1 MISIDPYLQHTFLDF
16 ASDAEVTA
24 IKIHCKHFVP
34 CVLICCYKPSASNSI
49 LPLIEYMHNIRK
61 THPGHSL
68 ILTGAFNLPGINWHN
83 TVMSTKWSPMYADFV
98 ELLADLDLEQL
109 ITEPTHVA
117 GNILDL
123 FCTNIDSSKCSI
135 SVIKPGLSDHYMIE
149 CTLNIGHTLVN
160 ELKNSSRMLVYNNVD
175 KDEFR
180 NSMGNLLVNIQ
191 SLVVKNTN
199 INDILQEY
207 MFQSLNLFPQ
217 GTSSLEHLHNL
228 SGLTK
233 KLK

>member
-1 MISIDPYLQHTFLDF
+1 MTDSLRLLSLNARSVKGKIVELQALATNYNIICITETHLDSNFHGAQLFFLQNKITYRKYRNAHGGGVLISIDPYLQHTFLDF

-98 ELLADLDLEQL
+98 ELLADLDMEQL
-109 ITEPTHVA
+109 IT
-117 GNILDL
+117 N
-123 FCTNIDSSKCSI
+123 
-135 SVIKPGLSDHYMIE
+135 
-149 CTLNIGHTLVN
+149 
-160 ELKNSSRMLVYNNVD
+160 
-175 KDEFR
+175 
-180 NSMGNLLVNIQ
+180 
-191 SLVVKNTN
+191 
-199 INDILQEY
+199 
-207 MFQSLNLFPQ
+207 
-217 GTSSLEHLHNL
+217 
-228 SGLTK
+228 
-233 KLK
+233 